1 MKHLT
6 TLLLLLA
13 MVAAAMTSC
22 NDDETYADQLGRENK
37 AIKSFISTKH
47 IKVIS
52 ESEFYAKDSVTDT
65 AANEY
70 VFFHNSGIYMQIV
83 NKGCGQKIKRGE
95 TTRVLC
101 RYTEVNILNG
111 PDSIQSTNNV
121 LYYQA
126 IVDKMTVTNTSG
138 TFSGYFDTKSSL
150 MYQIYGS
157 TGSGTAVPSGWL
169 VPFAFINV
177 GRPANATDQLAKVR
191 LIVPSTQ
198 GQSNATTAVYP
209 CYYEITFE
217 RGR

>member
-1 MKHLT
+1 
-6 TLLLLLA
+6 

-22 NDDETYADQLGRENK
+22 NDDETYADQLESENK
-37 AIKSFISTKH
+37 AIKSYISTKH

-138 TFSGYFDTKSSL
+138 TLLWLFRYQVESDVPNLWFYRIRYRCAVGMVSAVCIHQCGTSG
-150 MYQIYGS
+150 QCHGS
-157 TGSGTAVPSGWL
+157 VGKGQAYSPVDARTVERYNSRLSMLLRDNFRAWK
-169 VPFAFINV
+169 IN
-177 GRPANATDQLAKVR
+177 LK
-191 LIVPSTQ
+191 
-198 GQSNATTAVYP
+198 
-209 CYYEITFE
+209 F
-217 RGR
+217 